1 MIPRSQVRLAQQR
14 ARRTLQEAGIV
25 LTPSEASH
33 IEAADFGLN
42 ELERTGLELVT
53 YTPMPTPL
61 YLHFGA
67 GNIGRS
73 LAGALFA
80 RGGYDVLFV
89 DALPDVVAALQAKR
103 SYRVVV
109 KDEIPPGAPAEYL
122 IEHVDGIAAQDAD
135 AVTAAV
141 ARADVIGTSVGAG
154 VLPRVLAAMVPGLQ
168 RRTRPVSIILCE
180 NLHHAAA
187 VARDMLRQHL
197 PPDFPLAE
205 RVGLVET
212 SIGKMV
218 PLMPADVRARDPL
231 EVWGEAYNRIIAD
244 RDGFLGLPP
253 QVEGVDLKPHFA
265 AYVDRKLYIHN
276 LGHAVCACEGF
287 LRGHHFIWQAV
298 SDPAVAA
305 IVVAAMEAAASA
317 LARKYPGVLYAA
329 DLQAHV
335 ADLLRRFG
343 NRALGD
349 TVFRVGRDLPR
360 KLAPGDR
367 FIGALRLM
375 QATGGNL
382 ATICRG
388 TAAAFH
394 FAAVDEHGKP
404 FPADEAF
411 RAQVAQQGVR
421 QVLAEHCQLD
431 PKRDAAVMDRIEED
445 YRLLL

>member
-1 MIPRSQVRLAQQR
+1 MNRPV
-14 ARRTLQEAGIV
+14 
-25 LTPSEASH
+25 
-33 IEAADFGLN
+33 
-42 ELERTGLELVT
+42 
-53 YTPMPTPL
+53 

-73 LAGALFA
+73 LAGALFS
-80 RGGYDVLFV
+80 RGGYEVLFV
-89 DALPDVVAALQAKR
+89 DALPEVVNALHAR
-103 SYRVVV
+103 RCYRVVV
-109 KDEIPPGAPAEYL
+109 KDELPPGAPSEFL
-122 IEHVDGIAAQDAD
+122 IEHVDGIAAKDAE
-135 AVTAAV
+135 AVAAAV
-141 ARADVIGTSVGAG
+141 ARADVIGTSVGANI
-154 VLPRVLAAMVPGLQ
+154 LPRVLAAMAPGLQ

-187 VARDMLRQHL
+187 VARDTLCQHL

-218 PLMPADVRARDPL
+218 PIMPAEVRARDPL

-244 RDGFLGLPP
+244 REGFVGDVP
-253 QVEGVDLKPHFA
+253 QVEGLDLKPHFA

-287 LRGHHFIWQAV
+287 LRGHTFIWQAV
-298 SDPAVAA
+298 SDPVVAEAVQAAMKSAA
-305 IVVAAMEAAASA
+305 IA
-317 LARKYPGVLYAA
+317 LANRYAGVLFAA

-367 FIGALRLM
+367 FIGALRLV
-375 QATGGNL
+375 QATGGDCGP
-382 ATICRG
+382 ICRG
-388 TAAAFH
+388 IAAAFR
-394 FAAVDEHGKP
+394 FAAVDEQGKP
-404 FPADEAF
+404 FPPDEAF
-411 RAQVAQQGVR
+411 RAYVAQHGLR
-421 QVLAEHCQLD
+421 QVLIGHCQLD
-431 PKRDAAVMDRIEED
+431 PVRDAAVLDQIEKMSPA
-445 YRLLL
+445 RAIL